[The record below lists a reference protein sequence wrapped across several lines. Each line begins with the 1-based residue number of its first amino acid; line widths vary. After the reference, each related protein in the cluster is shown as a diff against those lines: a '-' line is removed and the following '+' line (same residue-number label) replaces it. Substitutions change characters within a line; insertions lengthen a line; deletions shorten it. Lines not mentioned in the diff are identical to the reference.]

1 MTLHPFLKQFETC
14 SKYFKRKILN
24 VKLECF
30 DPVEIG
36 HPGSINSGETLLAPS
51 DPLLSILDLLNIK
64 FYSDV
69 LSEQSGVMN
78 W

>member
-24 VKLECF
+24 VKL

-64 FYSDV
+64 FYSDI
-69 LSEQSGVMN
+69 LSEQSGVVN